1 MAASN
6 IDIIIQAQD
15 KTAGAFN
22 SATGGLSSFKNKLE
36 DLQPAFQNMAKVGT
50 IAFGAVTA
58 IVGTSVAAYQE
69 AERSQRQLEH
79 AVLDVSKG
87 TKEQVASINALS
99 SALQKKVGIDGD
111 ALNMGVAQLS
121 TFGLQS
127 KSVVDL
133 TKSLADLTVNTN
145 GVGASADQYVTSA
158 NIMAKALNGQF
169 GVLEKMGIRFT
180 DAQQKMIEFG
190 SESEKVAALQAGLQ
204 QNLRET
210 TDTLGGLDV
219 SVAKAKMSFGEV
231 QESIGKAFSEAVNN
245 LLGRLEPLITRISD
259 WVSANP
265 QLAST
270 ILMVVGGIA
279 GLVAI
284 VGVLGMALPA
294 IIAGFGLLSGDVG
307 LIALAIGVLVA
318 GFLAFRDQLGQI
330 MTFLEDTGVLDYF
343 KQIWESIS
351 TTFQTTLLPAF
362 QKLWESLVKLK
373 PFFEVIGTIVGGV
386 LLVAIMA
393 LAKALEII
401 INLFVNVLAIAMKIA
416 TFMTDVFVKAFNVV
430 GDAVTWLIDKFTKLI
445 EKIRSLISTAKEI
458 GGNVL
463 GAIGGA
469 IGKIFNVNDA
479 VISPNGNVIS
489 THPDDYLIATK
500 DPSSLG
506 GAGSGLTVNING
518 GTYLDEN
525 VAAKIGDML
534 INTLNLNMRGS

>member
-22 SATGGLSSFKNKLE
+22 SATGGLSNFRNKL
-36 DLQPAFQNMAKVGT
+36 DNLQPAFENMAKVGT
-50 IAFGAVTA
+50 VAFAAVTA

-284 VGVLGMALPA
+284 VGVLGMALPG
-294 IIAGFGLLSGDVG
+294 IIAGFTLLSGPVG
-307 LIALAIGVLVA
+307 IIALAIGVLVA

-445 EKIRSLISTAKEI
+445 EKIRSVISTAKEI

-518 GTYLDEN
+518 GTFLDEN
-525 VAAKIGDML
+525 VALKIGDM
-534 INTLNLNMRGS
+534 IMNNLNLNMRGT

>member
-22 SATGGLSSFKNKLE
+22 SATGGLSNFRDKL
-36 DLQPAFQNMAKVGT
+36 DNLQPAFQNMAKVGT
-50 IAFGAVTA
+50 VAFAAVTA

-87 TKEQVASINALS
+87 TKDQVASINALS

-180 DAQQKMIEFG
+180 ESQQKMIEFG

-294 IIAGFGLLSGDVG
+294 IIAGFTLLSGPVG
-307 LIALAIGVLVA
+307 IIALAIGLVVA
-318 GFLAFRDQLGQI
+318 GFLAFREQLAGV
-330 MTFLEDTGVLDYF
+330 MSFLEDVGVLDYF

-351 TTFQTTLLPAF
+351 STFTNVLLPAF
-362 QKLWESLVKLK
+362 SKLWDQLVKLK
-373 PFFEVIGTIVGGV
+373 PIFEVIGAIVGGA
-386 LLVAIMA
+386 LLLAIMA

-401 INLFVNVLAIAMKIA
+401 INLFVNVLAIAMKVA
-416 TFMTDVFVKAFNVV
+416 GFMADVFVKAFNVV
-430 GDAVTWLIDKFTKLI
+430 RDAVQWLIDKFTTLI
-445 EKIRSLISTAKEI
+445 ATIESLLATAKKI

-469 IGKIFNVNDA
+469 INNIFKVNDA
-479 VISPNGNVIS
+479 VIAPGGNVIS

-506 GAGSGLTVNING
+506 GGGGLTINING

-534 INTLNLNMRGS
+534 INTLNLNMRGT